1 MKKILILI
9 MALFLTGCT
18 VVRIDTK
25 SIDNTINV
33 ILSKNNT
40 LYNRV
45 GNGYKYYVPRGV
57 TYIDTD
63 QFNEKLYS
71 NSNYY
76 YLYINAIG
84 YYYQSEIIYEPV
96 NNAFYQSEL
105 DFNGKKGY
113 IIITKKNGKYLIEF
127 MYNYAKI
134 EALVAKEDI
143 NDVVMNSSY
152 ILSTVKFN
160 HNVIKIMLDED
171 YFINQEKQYNVFES
185 DKPVNN
191 YLEEIN
197 S

>member
-1 MKKILILI
+1 MKKILILLLVLV
-9 MALFLTGCT
+9 MTGCT

-25 SIDNTINV
+25 SIDNTISV
-33 ILSKNNT
+33 ILSKDNS

-76 YLYINAIG
+76 YLYIDAIG
-84 YYYQSEIIYEPV
+84 YYYQTEIIYTPV
-96 NNAFYQSEL
+96 EDAFYQKEL
-105 DFNGKKGY
+105 NVNDKKGY
-113 IIITKKNGKYLIEF
+113 VIVTEQKGKYFIEF

-134 EALVAKEDI
+134 EALVEKEDI
-143 NDVVMNSSY
+143 NDVIMNSSY

-160 HNVIKIMLDED
+160 HNVIKLLLDED
-171 YFINQEKQYNVFES
+171 YFVNKDKQYNIFES
-185 DKPVNN
+185 KKPINN
-191 YLEEIN
+191 YIEEIN
-197 S
+197 N